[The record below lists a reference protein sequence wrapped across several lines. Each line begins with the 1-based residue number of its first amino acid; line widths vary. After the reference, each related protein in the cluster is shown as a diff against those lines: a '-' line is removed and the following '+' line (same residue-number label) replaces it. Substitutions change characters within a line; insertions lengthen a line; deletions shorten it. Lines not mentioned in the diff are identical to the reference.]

1 MHARH
6 LKTAGVVVALAA
18 AGPAHAQSYAGYNTY
33 GAPGLIDMPSALM
46 RPDGE
51 LAFSISH
58 FQNQTRNTLT
68 FQVTPRLT
76 GSFRYS
82 QLYDIRGGGP
92 SGTGDVFDFI
102 FDRSFSLQYQ
112 LFEETAQRP
121 AISIGLN
128 DFLGTGI
135 YSSEYFV
142 ATKTFGDRFRLT
154 GGIGWGRLG
163 SANGFDNPLGSLSD
177 ELKDR
182 EDVEFRGGGEVSNVA
197 FFSGDAAFFGGIEY
211 RLNDRTW
218 LTAEYSSD
226 DYAPEDGTAFDQ
238 KNQYNFG
245 VSYQANDYVNIS
257 ANYLYGSEFG
267 VMATFA
273 LNPQNRPSGSGR
285 DPGPLPVRPV
295 PVASPPPTLPSPAI
309 AATASALA
317 AEGIGLHGI
326 ALQGDQVTVEIEND
340 RYLATAQ
347 AVGRTAR
354 VLTQTMPAGIST
366 FTVTPLT
373 RGIRGTSATMTR
385 DTMERYEFALDQTW
399 ESYARTRFDEAPEP
413 VAHLPGRYP
422 AFSYGIEPYISEAL
436 FDPDDPVRVDVG
448 VSLTASYEPAPGV
461 ILSGEVRQRLFG
473 NRDESARESTSVLP
487 RVRSETNI
495 YQREGETTLHR
506 LYGAY
511 HFQPGDTVRARITA
525 GYLEPQFAG
534 VSAEVLWSP
543 PASRLSY
550 GVEVNYAK
558 QRAFEQDFDLRD
570 YDIVTGHAS
579 VYYDMGNG
587 FFTQIDAGRYLAGDW
602 GGTLT
607 VERRFDNGWRIGGF
621 ATLTDVPF
629 DDFGEGSFD
638 KGILLT
644 IPVDWITGQP
654 STDTINRTIRPVQR
668 DGGAR
673 LSVPG
678 RLYGIYSD
686 QSLEDYSDDWGRF
699 WR

>member
-1 MHARH
+1 MHARTV
-6 LKTAGVVVALAA
+6 KIAGVVVALAA
-18 AGPAHAQSYAGYNTY
+18 AGPVHGQSGPGYNTY

-51 LAFSISH
+51 LAFTSSH
-58 FQNQTRNTLT
+58 FRNQTRNTLT
-68 FQVTPRLT
+68 FQFAPRLT

-82 QLYDIRGGGP
+82 PLYDIRGGGP

-112 LFEETAQRP
+112 LFDETDRRP
-121 AISIGLN
+121 ALAIGLN

-135 YSSEYFV
+135 YSSEYLV
-142 ATKTFGDRFRLT
+142 ATKTFGDRFRVT

-163 SANGFDNPLGSLSD
+163 SANGFDNPLGVFSD

-182 EDVEFRGGGEVSNVA
+182 DDVEFRGGGEVSNVA
-197 FFSGDAAFFGGIEY
+197 LFSGDAAFFGGVEY

-218 LTAEYSSD
+218 LIAEYSSD

-238 KNQYNFG
+238 KTQYNFG
-245 VSYQANDYVNIS
+245 ISYQANDYINIA

-267 VMATFA
+267 IRATFA

-285 DPGPLPVRPV
+285 DPGPPPVRPV
-295 PVASPPPTLPSPAI
+295 PASSPPPGLP
-309 AATASALA
+309 ASVIQSTEAALA
-317 AEGIGLHGI
+317 AEGLGLHGI
-326 ALQGDQVTVEIEND
+326 ALQGDRVTVEIENT
-340 RYLATAQ
+340 RYSATAQ
-347 AVGRTAR
+347 AIGRTAR
-354 VLTQTMPAGIST
+354 VLTQTMPAGVGT
-366 FTVTPLT
+366 FTVTPIN
-373 RGIRGTSATMTR
+373 RGIRGTSATIAR
-385 DTMERYEFALDQTW
+385 GTMERYEFELDQTW
-399 ESYARTRFDEAPEP
+399 ESYARTRFDEGPDPLAP
-413 VAHLPGRYP
+413 LPGRYP
-422 AFSYGIEPYISEAL
+422 AFSYSIAPYLAEAL
-436 FDPDDPVRVDVG
+436 FDPDDPLRVDVG
-448 VSLTASYEPAPGV
+448 VSLLASYEPAPGLIV
-461 ILSGEVRQRLFG
+461 SGEVRQRLFG
-473 NRDESARESTSVLP
+473 NRDESTRESTSVLP
-487 RVRSETNI
+487 RVRSESNI

-511 HFQPGDTVRARITA
+511 YFQPGETVSARITA

-550 GVEVNYAK
+550 GVEINYAQ

-587 FFTQIDAGRYLAGDW
+587 YFAQVDAGRYLAGDW
-602 GGTLT
+602 GGTLS
-607 VERRFDNGWRIGGF
+607 VERRFDNGWEIGAF

-629 DDFGEGSFD
+629 EDFGEGSFD

-654 STDTINRTIRPVQR
+654 SRDTINRTIRPVQR

-678 RLYGIYSD
+678 RLYGIYAD
-686 QSLEDYSDDWGRF
+686 QSVEDYTADWGRF